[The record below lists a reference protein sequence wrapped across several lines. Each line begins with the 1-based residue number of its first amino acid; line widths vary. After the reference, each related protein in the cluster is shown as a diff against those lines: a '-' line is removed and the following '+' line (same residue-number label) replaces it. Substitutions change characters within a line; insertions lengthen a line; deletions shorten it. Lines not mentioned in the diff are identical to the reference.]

1 MLLGKKVGVVAA
13 VALAAAG
20 LSLARQGTV
29 SGPDRDEGLSRAL
42 SSRGLVVDRDGVLWL
57 EEPPFDPLRRHR
69 VAVVVR
75 ARPAAEEPHDIFLAS
90 ARLSP
95 EGVLLE
101 VGPAFNLTET
111 SAVDEGRPV
120 GRGARFAFSEEVLLG
135 GDGAATVRLVDLAG
149 PASDARQGWSR
160 LERAQAALTRL
171 QDTGRL
177 EGVARVTYRVEP
189 APGRLSIAVRDDRLR
204 IDADDRS
211 ATIALAAPL
220 EVPPWLGVETVPER
234 QPGNLVTWS
243 VDRVRAVVGDEAMQ
257 YVKAIFF
264 SAQDAVLSQTEG
276 LSGDTGAEDIA
287 ADLGQEALEPL
298 TQQIPV
304 DPDIGFPPPPL
315 EPFVTPALPG
325 EGVWNGK
332 TDDPFIH
339 TLPGLPPTFVTT
351 FVRSDQ
357 RRKQT
362 RVYIALWDP
371 RLVELHMMAGT
382 AEPKSATGATG
393 PGLIPREPEVLGRVA
408 AAMNAGFQ
416 ALHGEYG
423 MMSDGVVYLPPKPYA
438 ATVATTRD
446 GSTAFGTWPVDP
458 AIPGDMLS
466 YRQNMTALV
475 IDGKFNPY
483 GRTWWGGTPPDW
495 EDKTHTTRTG
505 MCLTKEGFVGYFYG
519 NDLSPNALAQAMIQA
534 RCGYGLALDMN
545 AGHSGLE
552 FYRVGPTDQ
561 LGDLG
566 RPIDRSWERTG
577 DVPGMDGWSFRA
589 KRLISSMG
597 LMHFPRY
604 IKREG
609 RDFFYLTLRHVL
621 PGAALPGAGDWQVQG
636 LPQHGFP
643 YALARTELKVEGK
656 AARVIAIDPRMVTAT
671 RDRAAE
677 GAPVV
682 AALAAGP
689 HREGDRVVWSTPDA
703 FSIDEAPPTTPAAR
717 IASGPLLGEQPA
729 LRAAIGVQDAAG
741 MLLYVE
747 VEGEVAGNALGAVLT
762 AAGCSEAIALE
773 APLPLALGGD
783 TAITGAP
790 VRLDGETAT
799 LFRKDG
805 AAGRRI
811 FPDTPVV
818 PLDVWH
824 PLQSRRI
831 RYFKK
836 PKDS

>member
-13 VALAAAG
+13 VALVAAG
-20 LSLARQGTV
+20 LSLARQATV
-29 SGPDRDEGLSRAL
+29 GGADRDEGLERAL
-42 SSRGLVVDRDGVLWL
+42 ARRGLVVDREGVLWL
-57 EEPPFDPLRRHR
+57 EVPPFSALRAGP

-75 ARPAAEEPHDIFLAS
+75 ARPAPDDPHDIFLAS

-101 VGPAFNLTET
+101 VGPTFNLTET

-120 GRGARFAFSEEVLLG
+120 GGGSRFAFREELLLG
-135 GDGAATVRLVDLAG
+135 GQEGAATVRLVDLAG
-149 PASDARQGWSR
+149 PPAEARQGWSR
-160 LERAQAALTRL
+160 LERMQAALTRL

-177 EGVARVTYRVEP
+177 EGVARVSYHLEP
-189 APGRLSIAVRDDRLR
+189 APRELAITLRDDRLR

-211 ATIALAAPL
+211 ATIALDAPL
-220 EVPPWLGVETVPER
+220 EVPGWLGVETLPER
-234 QPGNLVTWS
+234 QPGSLVTWS

-257 YVKAIFF
+257 YVKAVFF
-264 SAQDAVLSQTEG
+264 SAQDAVLSQAED
-276 LSGDTGAEDIA
+276 LSGDTGADDIA
-287 ADLGQEALEPL
+287 ADLGQAGLEPL
-298 TQQIPV
+298 TQAMPV
-304 DPDIGFPPPPL
+304 NPDIGFPPPPL
-315 EPFVTPALPG
+315 EPFVTPALPA

-339 TLPGLPPTFVTT
+339 SLPGLPPTFVTT
-351 FVRSDQ
+351 FIRSDQ

-423 MMSDGVVYLPPKPYA
+423 MMGDGVVYLPPKPYA

-446 GSTAFGTWPVDP
+446 GSTVFGTWPVDP

-466 YRQNMTALV
+466 YRQNMTPLV
-475 IDGKFNPY
+475 IDGKYNPY

-505 MCLTKEGFVGYFYG
+505 MCLTREGFVGYFYG

-534 RCGYGLALDMN
+534 RCAYGLALDMN

-552 FYRVGPTDQ
+552 FYKVAPAAD
-561 LGDLG
+561 LGELG

-577 DVPGMDGWSFRA
+577 DVPGMEGWSFRA

-621 PGAALPGAGDWQVQG
+621 PGAPLAEASPWQVES

-643 YALARTELKVEGK
+643 YALARTELTIEGK
-656 AARVIAIDPRMVTAT
+656 KSRVLAIDPRMVTAT
-671 RDRAAE
+671 RERAVAN
-677 GAPVV
+677 APVV
-682 AALAAGP
+682 AAIGALP
-689 HREGDRVVWSTPDA
+689 PRDGDRVIWSTPDA
-703 FSIDEAPPTTPAAR
+703 FSIDETPPTSPAAR
-717 IASGPLLGEQPA
+717 VAAGPLLADQKA

-747 VEGEVAGNALGAVLT
+747 VEGEVSGPALAAMLA
-762 AAGCSEAIALE
+762 AAGCSEAIALD
-773 APLPLALGGD
+773 APLALALGGD
-783 TAITGAP
+783 TALGGSA
-790 VRLDGETAT
+790 VRLEGETTT
-799 LFRKDG
+799 LWRKES
-805 AAGRRI
+805 AAGRQI

-836 PKDS
+836 TDT